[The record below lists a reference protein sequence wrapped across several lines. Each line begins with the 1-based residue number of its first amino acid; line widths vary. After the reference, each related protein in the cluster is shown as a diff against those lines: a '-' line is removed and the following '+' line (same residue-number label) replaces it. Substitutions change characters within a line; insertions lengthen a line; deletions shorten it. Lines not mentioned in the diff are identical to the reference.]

1 MLFQGNVNP
10 SQELLIQDPNITG
23 LTDFK
28 RLYDTVVNDQEGC
41 NRAKF
46 PVEIV

>member
-1 MLFQGNVNP
+1 MLFQENVNP
-10 SQELLIQDPNITG
+10 SQEPLIQDPKITG

-41 NRAKF
+41 SRAKV